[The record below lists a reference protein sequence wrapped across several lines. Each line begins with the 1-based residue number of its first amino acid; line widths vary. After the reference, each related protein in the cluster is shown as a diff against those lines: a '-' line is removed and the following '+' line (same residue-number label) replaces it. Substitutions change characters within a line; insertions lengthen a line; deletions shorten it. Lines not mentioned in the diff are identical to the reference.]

1 MASIY
6 RARVTTTVFFDLKAN
21 NMSQAQDWINK
32 HTAEDVMSIAKH
44 YNDDYDSVILYEYS
58 ENYDDESI
66 DISTEEE

>member
-1 MASIY
+1 MARIY
-6 RARVTTTVFFDLKAN
+6 RIKMVSTVTFDLKAD

-58 ENYDDESI
+58 ENYDDESV